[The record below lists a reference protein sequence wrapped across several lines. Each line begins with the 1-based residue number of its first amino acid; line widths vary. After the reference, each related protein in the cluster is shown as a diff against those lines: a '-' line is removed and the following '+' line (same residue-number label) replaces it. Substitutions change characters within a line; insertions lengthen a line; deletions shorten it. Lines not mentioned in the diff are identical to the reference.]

1 MEQIKEQNGYGSYM
15 ITLKTL
21 PTATE
26 QEVFD
31 QVATHLIRQ
40 CRKSLK
46 ELSLL
51 RPVGAGAYR
60 GDDGLKCAAGC
71 LIADDEYDIGMERI
85 LWGGLVS
92 QGKVPKE
99 HWLLIDALQIVHDWM
114 DKPDDIHSWIS
125 ALKYVAERYNLE
137 FKISDYLPPQTHVEN
152 I

>member
-1 MEQIKEQNGYGSYM
+1 M

-40 CRKSLK
+40 CGKSIK
-46 ELSLL
+46 ELGFDGGLL
-51 RPVGAGAYR
+51 RFVSAYR

-71 LIADDEYDIGMERI
+71 LIADDEYDIGMERT
-85 LWGGLVS
+85 LWRVLVS
-92 QGKVPKE
+92 QGKIPKK

-114 DKPDDIHSWIS
+114 DKPDDINSWILG
-125 ALKYVAERYNLE
+125 LKRVAEHYNLE
-137 FKISDYLPPQTHVEN
+137 FKIGDYLPPQTHVEN

>member
-1 MEQIKEQNGYGSYM
+1 M

-46 ELSLL
+46 EQSLL
-51 RPVGAGAYR
+51 GPFGASAYR

-85 LWGGLVS
+85 LWRGLVS
-92 QGKVPKE
+92 QGEVPKE

-114 DKPDDIHSWIS
+114 DKPDDINSWILG
-125 ALKYVAERYNLE
+125 LKRVAEHYNLE
-137 FKISDYLPPQTHVEN
+137 FKISDYLPPQTHTGV
-152 I
+152 

>member
-1 MEQIKEQNGYGSYM
+1 M

-51 RPVGAGAYR
+51 YVPLALAHT
-60 GDDGLKCAAGC
+60 
-71 LIADDEYDIGMERI
+71 
-85 LWGGLVS
+85 GGTMV
-92 QGKVPKE
+92 
-99 HWLLIDALQIVHDWM
+99 
-114 DKPDDIHSWIS
+114 
-125 ALKYVAERYNLE
+125 
-137 FKISDYLPPQTHVEN
+137 
-152 I
+152 

>member
-1 MEQIKEQNGYGSYM
+1 MEQIKEKNASGRYM

-21 PTATE
+21 PTATK

-46 ELSLL
+46 EKYLL
-51 RPVGAGAYR
+51 RPIGAYR
-60 GDDGLKCAAGC
+60 GDGGLKCAAGC
-71 LIADDEYDIGMERI
+71 LIADDEYDIGMERT
-85 LWGGLVS
+85 LWRDLIS

-99 HWLLIDALQIVHDWM
+99 HWLLIDALQVVHDWM
-114 DKPDDIHSWIS
+114 AKPDDIHSWIS
-125 ALKYVAERYNLE
+125 GLKYVAERYNLE
-137 FKISDYLPPQTHVEN
+137 FKIGDYLPPQTHVEN